1 MKEAKEDKKE
11 KKEIGPIIKEE
22 VERQGL
28 SIEEFAKRIHVSRA
42 NVYGIFKRPDM
53 STDLLIRISKA
64 LQRNFVD
71 EVAKDVRSQ
80 LGQLPERSEMANSK
94 LASLVH
100 PLRNEQEWAFFSE
113 MEFTKDRDGLKALL
127 KEYFESNHR
136 IPLLILET
144 GYTFGAREVV
154 KQVASEV
161 FPNSGSSQCPKPLNV
176 SLVKT
181 MPAKVFFDYIDQ
193 NTFDSIEAC
202 DERLNEICRVQ
213 GDVNKKFVC
222 IIHTDPILSMPEA
235 GGEQSFDQWGY
246 DKSIFLSRY
255 EQFFIAVYRWNR
267 NSLLSWATDAGL
279 HDYVLN
285 YIRNHKVHDGIRN
298 DYQLTNAYVSFS
310 LTLIG
315 GPLMHQSIDYPT
327 PRAYLQSEWQYV
339 SDFIT
344 KPGDISQE
352 LHLRH
357 LIQDIIDFNEMD
369 EVEYLATRKPMK
381 TLVECNIEV
390 AGVLVDSMRIIL
402 PVWTVGV
409 LSYLHDQAMA
419 TVLKDLDEEA
429 AMEQF
434 FPWLEQHHPQLAQ
447 ELIAAAEDEL
457 AELLAE
463 PDSNYYRDNIPHD
476 PPYSVDSYWTVKP
489 GLKYNIMPYNLP
501 KWT

>member
-1 MKEAKEDKKE
+1 MGI
-11 KKEIGPIIKEE
+11 EIGKLIQEE
-22 VERQGL
+22 VKRQGL
-28 SIEEFAKRIHVSRA
+28 TITQFAKLINTSRSNA
-42 NVYGIFKRPDM
+42 HDIFGRPDM
-53 STDLLIRISKA
+53 STEQLIQISKA
-64 LQRNFVD
+64 LHRNFVD

-80 LGQLPERSEMANSK
+80 LGMLPERSEMANSK
-94 LASLVH
+94 LTSLVH
-100 PLRNEQEWAFFSE
+100 PLRNGQEWAFFSE
-113 MEFTKDRDGLKALL
+113 MEFTKDREGLKALL

-154 KQVASEV
+154 KQVARDV
-161 FPNSGSSQCPKPLNV
+161 FPNYGSSQCPKPLNV
-176 SLVKT
+176 SLAKT
-181 MPAKVFFDYIDQ
+181 VLAKVLIDYIDQ

-202 DERLNEICRVQ
+202 DDRLNEICRVQ

-222 IIHTDPILSMPEA
+222 IIHTNTIMSIPEA
-235 GGEQSFDQWGY
+235 GKAQSFDQWGY

-285 YIRNHKVHDGIRN
+285 YIRNHKVPDGIRI

-315 GPLMHQSIDYPT
+315 GPLMHKSIDYPT

-344 KPGDISQE
+344 KPGNISQE
-352 LHLRH
+352 LHLRRF
-357 LIQDIIDFNEMD
+357 IQDIIDFNEMD
-369 EVEYLATRKPMK
+369 ETEYLATRKPMK

-390 AGVLVDSMRIIL
+390 EGVLVDSMKIIL
-402 PVWTVGV
+402 PVMTVGV

-419 TVLKDLDEEA
+419 TVLKGLDDEA
-429 AMEQF
+429 AMERF

-463 PDSNYYRDNIPHD
+463 HGSDYYRDNIPHD

-501 KWT
+501 KWK